1 MDPVKLGTVPRMKV
15 SDELQDAILTLRAST
30 ISGAAE
36 MADLFEETAR
46 TARIIEGVWEVV
58 GHSAEKQKEQ
68 AEGRWRFELAVARAL
83 RPSSRAS
90 QGRVLLVSQSPVV
103 AARQASRP

>member
-1 MDPVKLGTVPRMKV
+1 MDPVQLGTVPRLTV
-15 SDELQDAILTLRAST
+15 SDELQDAIVTLRAST

-83 RPSSRAS
+83 SPSCRAS